1 MKGDNG
7 MEQSL
12 EDAVKEFAQPF
23 NANED
28 LSRIIEAIGEAK
40 IVMLGEASHGT
51 SEFYTVRAELSKR
64 LIKEKGFSLI
74 AVEGD
79 WPSAQQVNRY
89 IKGRTDNEK
98 DAHEVVKAFT
108 RWPTW
113 MWANEEIAEFIH
125 WLKMHNAQ
133 NEQKT
138 GFYGIDIYSLWES
151 MEEVIHYLT
160 HTNPSGGDLELAKKA
175 FSCFEPFN
183 REPENYAISYANFS
197 TVCVEEVSKLLSS
210 IRSNENLYKDHE
222 ENDLNL
228 KINALVAK
236 NAEDYYRAMVQS
248 GEISWNIR
256 DEHMVEAI
264 NEIRDYHGQDAK
276 IIIWEHNTHIG
287 DARATDMKNDGMINV
302 GQVLRE
308 QNRPE
313 DVFAVGFGTY
323 SGTVIA
329 AEVWGAPYSIME
341 VPPARIH
348 SWEELLHRIGPGN
361 KFLVFDEQNR
371 KSFDRWAG
379 HRAIGVVYHP
389 EFEARGNYVPTKLSK
404 RYDAFIYIEKTT
416 ALSPIQVEDAAL

>member
-1 MKGDNG
+1 MDT
-7 MEQSL
+7 SL
-12 EDAVKEFAQPF
+12 EQAVVRFAEPF
-23 NANED
+23 HSAKD
-28 LSRIIEAIGEAK
+28 LSTIVEAVGDAK

-51 SEFYTVRAELSKR
+51 SDFYTVRAELSRK
-64 LIKEKGFSLI
+64 LIQEKGFTLV

-79 WPSAQQVNRY
+79 WPSAQQVNRF
-89 IKGRTDNEK
+89 IKGFDENGK
-98 DAHEVVKAFT
+98 SAHEIVKSFT

-113 MWANEEIAEFIH
+113 MWANEEMADFIG
-125 WLKMHNAQ
+125 WLKEYNNQ
-133 NEQKT
+133 NGRKT

-183 REPENYAISYANFS
+183 REPENYAISYASFS
-197 TVCVEEVSKLLSS
+197 TICIEEVSKLLSS
-210 IRSNENLYKDHE
+210 IRSNEELYKDDW

-248 GEISWNIR
+248 GEVSWNIR

-264 NEIRDYHGQDAK
+264 NEIRDYHGRDAK

-313 DVFAVGFGTY
+313 DVFALGFGTY
-323 SGTVIA
+323 EGTVVA
-329 AEVWGAPYSIME
+329 SEAWGTPHRIME
-341 VPPARIH
+341 VPPARLH
-348 SWEELLHRIGPGN
+348 SWEEIFHRTGPGS
-361 KFLVFDEQNR
+361 KYVVFNEQNR
-371 KSFDRWAG
+371 KAFDQWAG

-389 EFEARGNYVPTKLSK
+389 EFESRGNYVPTRLSK
-404 RYDAFIYIEKTT
+404 RYDAFIYLEKTK
-416 ALSPIQVEDAAL
+416 ALTPIQVENTVQ

>member
-1 MKGDNG
+1 MDT
-7 MEQSL
+7 SL
-12 EDAVKEFAQPF
+12 EETIAKFAQPF
-23 NANED
+23 DSTDN
-28 LSRIIEAIGEAK
+28 LSPILEAIGDAK

-51 SEFYTVRAELSKR
+51 SEFYKVRAELSKR
-64 LIKEKGFSLI
+64 LIEEKGFTLI

-89 IKGRTDNEK
+89 IKGFKEEK
-98 DAHEVVKAFT
+98 KEAWEIVKSFT

-113 MWANEEIAEFIH
+113 MWANEEMADFIG
-125 WLKMHNAQ
+125 WLKAHNSRS
-133 NEQKT
+133 EQKT

-183 REPENYAISYANFS
+183 REPENYAISYASFS

-210 IRSNENLYKDHE
+210 IRSNEDLYKDDW

-228 KINALVAK
+228 KINALVTK

-248 GEISWNIR
+248 GEVSWNIR

-264 NEIRDYHGQDAK
+264 NEIRDYHGRDAK

-313 DVFAVGFGTY
+313 DVFALGFGTY
-323 SGTVIA
+323 TGTVIA
-329 AEVWGAPYSIME
+329 SEAWGAPHQIME

-348 SWEELLHRIGPGN
+348 SWEELFHRTGAGDQFVIFN
-361 KFLVFDEQNR
+361 DQNR
-371 KSFDRWAG
+371 KAFDQWAG

-389 EFEARGNYVPTKLSK
+389 EFEARGNYVPSKLST
-404 RYDAFIYIEKTT
+404 RYDAFIYIENTT
-416 ALSPIQVEDAAL
+416 ALSPIPVENTGL